1 MGQSAEV
8 RRERR
13 RAQAAPF
20 SRPRGG
26 RPLGCTWDA
35 QQGGWWRSDG
45 SEWKK
50 ADEQKLKAERKQ
62 QLRDD
67 EFDKKI
73 EERAAPGEA
82 WLERRDAVCTDTVYC
97 AKHLYPLINGEKCS
111 ACADLGWRDTR
122 HAPHPSMNPLTH
134 VHISTRVAW
143 QVRLLRRPF
152 LRTHAL

>member
-1 MGQSAEV
+1 M
-8 RRERR
+8 
-13 RAQAAPF
+13 
-20 SRPRGG
+20 
-26 RPLGCTWDA
+26 
-35 QQGGWWRSDG
+35 DG

-97 AKHLYPLINGEKCS
+97 AKHLYPLVNGEKCS

-122 HAPHPSMNPLTH
+122 HAPHPSTDPLTH
-134 VHISTRVAW
+134 VHISTRAAW